1 MNAHEDFLLF
11 FLLTRKAH
19 SLRQIKRVFYIII
32 RWPKESNSKIQF
44 RIKEKQK
51 NRENMQCLAYI
62 NYIKFILIKTNNE
75 INDKR
80 IASSELKIWFL
91 DHKCRNNSYI
101 RERAI
106 NVLEL
111 FLKND
116 YIEKEVKNEILVF
129 LNEIRQNSITNS
141 TNPINIEKI

>member
-1 MNAHEDFLLF
+1 
-11 FLLTRKAH
+11 
-19 SLRQIKRVFYIII
+19 
-32 RWPKESNSKIQF
+32 
-44 RIKEKQK
+44 
-51 NRENMQCLAYI
+51 MQCLAYI
-62 NYIKFILIKTNNE
+62 NYIEFILIKTNNE